1 MTKTEDVG
9 DPEHSKC
16 GNTKCILIVRFWK
29 SGKSPNHYPLT
40 LTEVERLGGLY
51 PKLTKRYIDKKY

>member
-51 PKLTKRYIDKKY
+51 PKLTK